1 MANNNWNNY
10 TEKTATPVD
19 ADEVMVRDSTDGKN
33 KKLLF
38 GTFWK
43 WVAKKLNE
51 ATISELQTS
60 NKTIVGALN
69 QLNSKTFKGDISLI
83 SYNNN
88 DESYITAVFSV
99 NPNPSCNPCVIN
111 IANRVCVFFLNGYV
125 PKLLGFS
132 MTSNV
137 IECFFSG
144 TGVTNITLTIKFG
157 KDNYLSKKQ
166 CETAT
171 IITYMK

>member
-1 MANNNWNNY
+1 MANNIWNNY

-33 KKLLF
+33 KRLLF

-69 QLNSKTFKGDISLI
+69 QLNSDSLPNI
-83 SYNNN
+83 AERITQMPDGTKAKLLSVGGTSVNVGNTGEKIPAWSFGIFLPSTYGSDACAIFANTNQITVAYKSNNN
-88 DESYITAVFSV
+88 WV
-99 NPNPSCNPCVIN
+99 SC
-111 IANRVCVFFLNGYV
+111 
-125 PKLLGFS
+125 
-132 MTSNV
+132 
-137 IECFFSG
+137 
-144 TGVTNITLTIKFG
+144 
-157 KDNYLSKKQ
+157 KK
-166 CETAT
+166 
-171 IITYMK
+171 ILY

>member
-19 ADEVMVRDSTDGKN
+19 ADEVMVRDSADGKN

-69 QLNSKTFKGDISLI
+69 QLNSETKKYISRAEYIKTENNRALYRIAPIVSDISVL
-83 SYNNN
+83 
-88 DESYITAVFSV
+88 
-99 NPNPSCNPCVIN
+99 CIN
-111 IANRVCVFFLNGYV
+111 R
-125 PKLLGFS
+125 
-132 MTSNV
+132 
-137 IECFFSG
+137 
-144 TGVTNITLTIKFG
+144 TGLYLITLGQTGGVF
-157 KDNYLSKKQ
+157 NNASVKKIYEGGNDAKIQ
-166 CETAT
+166 IGENRKS
-171 IITYMK
+171 IIFECDIYSNPIFISVFK

>member
-19 ADEVMVRDSTDGKN
+19 ADEVMVRDSADGKN

-69 QLNSKTFKGDISLI
+69 QLNSEKIKQIPVDITINEKVLSVKLSIDDNEFGIVCLTFAVSSAIYASVLI
-83 SYNNN
+83 NFGSKYSTSIIAANGSNSSN
-88 DESYITAVFSV
+88 FKFDANAKVLTCNVSTQNYDVHDV
-99 NPNPSCNPCVIN
+99 N
-111 IANRVCVFFLNGYV
+111 A
-125 PKLLGFS
+125 LL
-132 MTSNV
+132 
-137 IECFFSG
+137 
-144 TGVTNITLTIKFG
+144 IK
-157 KDNYLSKKQ
+157 
-166 CETAT
+166 
-171 IITYMK
+171 

>member
-19 ADEVMVRDSTDGKN
+19 ADEVMVRDSADGKN

-69 QLNSKTFKGDISLI
+69 QLNSETTHKINITANTKYSIPIGYYYSAIILGTI
-83 SYNNN
+83 GGAYCIIRIHNAPNNPSF
-88 DESYITAVFSV
+88 SYI
-99 NPNPSCNPCVIN
+99 
-111 IANRVCVFFLNGYV
+111 L
-125 PKLLGFS
+125 
-132 MTSNV
+132 
-137 IECFFSG
+137 
-144 TGVTNITLTIKFG
+144 
-157 KDNYLSKKQ
+157 KDNWVSNPEISIVSNECNQ
-166 CETAT
+166 SQFTFTTPTNTAGFVW
-171 IITYMK
+171 Y